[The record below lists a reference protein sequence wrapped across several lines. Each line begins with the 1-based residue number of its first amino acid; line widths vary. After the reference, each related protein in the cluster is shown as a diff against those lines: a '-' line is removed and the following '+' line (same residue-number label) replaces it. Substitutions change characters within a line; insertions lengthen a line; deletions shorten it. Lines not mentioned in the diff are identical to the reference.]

1 MNIDEAIKKHK
12 TMATKGN
19 VIFSQNPDF
28 AKRSDEEHGQI
39 AEWLEQL
46 KNYWELEEQDKKKE
60 DCRKEN
66 VAGGDTWGPI
76 PKQIVDKIEKK
87 K

>member
-60 DCRKEN
+60 DCRKRKCCLRVILGARFLN
-66 VAGGDTWGPI
+66 
-76 PKQIVDKIEKK
+76 KS
-87 K
+87 